1 MSPPTDLLQVSLT
14 MPKIVHFG
22 LRWVPL
28 RMPVRGPA
36 EALVSQAKLIEPGGQ
51 LDLAMRRDAAWH
63 IHAMGMTESAET
75 CVLASIPIDASGAVK
90 FTPLRRQVADGPW
103 EPYHQLEVL
112 ILPGET
118 RRVPV
123 AIGWA
128 VYMHLEPIERGG
140 LWWPTSAQARA
151 SSAP

>member
-1 MSPPTDLLQVSLT
+1 MPQNDLLHVTLEI
-14 MPKIVHFG
+14 PPIVRYG

-28 RMPVRGPA
+28 RMPTRGPT
-36 EALVSQAKLIEPGGQ
+36 EALVHQAKVVQPGASM
-51 LDLAMRRDAAWH
+51 DLTLRRDGAWH
-63 IHAMGMTESAET
+63 IHGMGMDESAET
-75 CVLASIPIDASGAVK
+75 CVLASIALEAAAAVK

-103 EPYHQLEVL
+103 EPYHAWELV

-128 VYMHLEPIERGG
+128 VYMHLEPIERAG
-140 LWWPTSAQARA
+140 LWWPLTTSAPATPA
-151 SSAP
+151 